1 MKNNILD
8 LDGKELEKELQK
20 IIEKSRKESRSWT
33 EKERTILKKLWTE
46 KVPYSVISEKLGR
59 TTNGIDKQLRNL
71 GLARPPH
78 KEQ

>member
-78 KEQ
+78 TEQ